1 MAWPRLKLK
10 IYLNQNMKPKIAI
23 LLLAAAMAAVA
34 CRDVAPAAKSSK
46 PIYYTCPMH
55 PSVKVAQPG
64 DCPICGMKL
73 APAYAETDS
82 GSAAPCGASC
92 CAMPATTVKP

>member
-1 MAWPRLKLK
+1 MKL
-10 IYLNQNMKPKIAI
+10 NSVF
-23 LLLAAAMAAVA
+23 LLLVVVVSAVA
-34 CRDVAPAAKSSK
+34 CRHLSPVEVPAEPSK

-73 APAYAETDS
+73 VPAYTEVDN
-82 GSAAPCGASC
+82 GSAAPCGANC
-92 CAMPATTVKP
+92 TTPNTVTNKP

>member
-1 MAWPRLKLK
+1 MKLK
-10 IYLNQNMKPKIAI
+10 SVI
-23 LLLAAAMAAVA
+23 LVCVLALFAVA
-34 CRDVAPAAKSSK
+34 CSHLSPAVKSGK

-73 APAYAETDS
+73 VPAYAETDS
-82 GSAAPCGASC
+82 GAAAPCGASC
-92 CAMPATTVKP
+92 CAMPATNSTTDPKP

>member
-1 MAWPRLKLK
+1 MKLK
-10 IYLNQNMKPKIAI
+10 IAF
-23 LLLAAAMAAVA
+23 LLFVAALVGVA
-34 CRDVAPAAKSSK
+34 CHNVSPVAKSSK

-73 APAYAETDS
+73 TPAYAETDS

-92 CAMPATTVKP
+92 CAMTATATNKP

>member
-1 MAWPRLKLK
+1 MKLK
-10 IYLNQNMKPKIAI
+10 IA
-23 LLLAAAMAAVA
+23 LLLFVVALVSVA
-34 CRDVAPAAKSSK
+34 CRHVSPSAKSAK

-55 PSVKVAQPG
+55 PSVKVAQSG

-73 APAYAETDS
+73 VPVYTETDS

-92 CAMPATTVKP
+92 CAMPATPAKP